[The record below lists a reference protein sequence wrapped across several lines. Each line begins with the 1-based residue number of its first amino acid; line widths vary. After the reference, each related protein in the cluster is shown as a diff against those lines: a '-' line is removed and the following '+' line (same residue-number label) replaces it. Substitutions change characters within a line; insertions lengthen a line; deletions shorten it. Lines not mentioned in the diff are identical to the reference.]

1 MGVIRP
7 THRARPTQALNHPP
21 RVVGARVASA
31 AVSGRPRVVIVG
43 AGFAGLAAARRLDRA
58 PVDVLMVDRAN
69 YHTFQPLLDQ
79 VATAGLDAENVG
91 RAVRGIFQQQA
102 NFDFRQA
109 EVGGVDWGA
118 RTLVTDGPPVP
129 FDVLV
134 VAAGATTDT
143 FGVEG
148 VAEHGLFLK
157 SLWDGLALRS
167 HVLRQ
172 FERAAADPRVIDDG
186 GLTVVIVGGGATG
199 VELAGAFVELF
210 GHPLTRDFRHHEVPR
225 ARVVLVE
232 ATDHLLGAFGP
243 AARNHALHTL
253 QARGVD
259 VLLGA
264 VVDRVTDAAIHLRDG
279 TVIPAGTLV
288 WAAGVRAG
296 PLADVLGLDQDGGG
310 RIVVDDTLHVPGR
323 DDVYVA
329 GDMAA
334 FRLRDGSLLPQVAPV
349 AVQQGRHVAA
359 QIQRALEGVPARP
372 FRYRDRGS
380 MATVGRHAAVVEL
393 PLGVRCTGS
402 VAWVMWL
409 VLHLVTLMGFRN
421 RVSVFLSWAWNYATY
436 DRGSRLIVDAGEPRD
451 RG

>member
-1 MGVIRP
+1 
-7 THRARPTQALNHPP
+7 
-21 RVVGARVASA
+21 
-31 AVSGRPRVVIVG
+31 
-43 AGFAGLAAARRLDRA
+43 
-58 PVDVLMVDRAN
+58 
-69 YHTFQPLLDQ
+69 
-79 VATAGLDAENVG
+79 
-91 RAVRGIFQQQA
+91 
-102 NFDFRQA
+102 
-109 EVGGVDWGA
+109 
-118 RTLVTDGPPVP
+118 
-129 FDVLV
+129 
-134 VAAGATTDT
+134 
-143 FGVEG
+143 
-148 VAEHGLFLK
+148 
-157 SLWDGLALRS
+157 
-167 HVLRQ
+167 
-172 FERAAADPRVIDDG
+172 
-186 GLTVVIVGGGATG
+186 
-199 VELAGAFVELF
+199 
-210 GHPLTRDFRHHEVPR
+210 
-225 ARVVLVE
+225 
-232 ATDHLLGAFGP
+232 
-243 AARNHALHTL
+243 
-253 QARGVD
+253 

-264 VVDRVTDAAIHLRDG
+264 VVDRVTDAAVHLRDG

-296 PLADVLGLDQDGGG
+296 PLADALGLDQDGGG

-359 QIQRALEGVPARP
+359 QIQRALEGLPARP

>member
-1 MGVIRP
+1 
-7 THRARPTQALNHPP
+7 
-21 RVVGARVASA
+21 
-31 AVSGRPRVVIVG
+31 VVIVG
-43 AGFAGLAAARRLDRA
+43 AGFAGLATARALEAA

-69 YHTFQPLLDQ
+69 YHTFQPLLYQ
-79 VATAGLDAENVG
+79 VATAGLDAESIG
-91 RAVRGIFQQQA
+91 RAVRGVFRRQA

-109 EVGGVDWGA
+109 EVGGVDWAA
-118 RTLVTDGPPVP
+118 RTLVTDGLPIP

-143 FGVEG
+143 FGVDG

-157 SLWDGLALRS
+157 SLWDALALRN

-172 FERAAADPRVIDDG
+172 FERAAADPGVIDDG
-186 GLTVVIVGGGATG
+186 ALTVVIVGGGATG

-210 GHPLTRDFRHHEVPR
+210 DHALTRDFRHHEVPR

-232 ATDHLLGAFGP
+232 ATDHLLDAFGP
-243 AARNHALHTL
+243 AARHHALHTL

-259 VLLGA
+259 VRFNA
-264 VVDRVTDAAIHLRDG
+264 MVDRVTPTTVHLRGG

-288 WAAGVRAG
+288 WAAGVRAS
-296 PLADVLGLDQDGGG
+296 PLADALALPQDQGG
-310 RIVVDDTLHVPGR
+310 RVVVDDTLRVPGQ
-323 DDVYVA
+323 DAVYVV

-349 AVQQGRHVAA
+349 ATQQGRHTAA
-359 QIQRALEGVPARP
+359 EIQRALEGRPPQP
-372 FRYRDRGS
+372 FRYRDRGT

-393 PLGVRCTGS
+393 PLGVRCTGP

-421 RVSVFLSWAWNYATY
+421 RISVFLSWAWSYATY
-436 DRGSRLIVDAGEPRD
+436 DRGSRLIVEARHPPAGR
-451 RG
+451 